1 MFQVTGGYWCNINLY
16 CIFFFT
22 IIGDVY
28 LNLSNFVLT
37 KDHQGPKPFLP
48 LLLLCLSLIHK
59 TNVFCPLPLCTL
71 LFMEAEAVLTS
82 VDAAKLEI
90 CQACFGLTTRPATAI
105 MAELLSGKNE
115 IA

>member
-1 MFQVTGGYWCNINLY
+1 MVTG
-16 CIFFFT
+16 FFFN

-28 LNLSNFVLT
+28 LILSNFVFFCIQ

-59 TNVFCPLPLCTL
+59 TNVFCRLPLCTL

-90 CQACFGLTTRPATAI
+90 CQACFGLTTSPATAI